1 MKNLFA
7 YINFFFYHA
16 VNWNLPLAWFLLYH
30 TVRGEKKYGIRTF
43 RDAELDNY
51 TIKKGDT
58 TKSSRYEAV
67 NYFILEKLLE
77 NFRNSFP
84 EEKKILDAGCG
95 KGRVLV
101 TAAHYGFTNL
111 TGVDFAKELCE
122 EAESNMQKTK
132 SKFTAIAYKIIWND
146 ILNYDIPNDENVF
159 FLFNPF
165 DREVLEK
172 FVARID
178 ASVKQFP
185 RTVYFLYASPK
196 HLEVLE
202 ENNYTV
208 VYNIKKMKWL
218 EGVIAVKKWP
228 GNQESGVRSQE
239 SGVGNPPAEA
249 SR

>member
-16 VNWNLPLAWFLLYH
+16 INWNPRLALFLLYH
-30 TVRGEKKYGIRTF
+30 TIRGENKYGIHTF
-43 RDAELDNY
+43 RDAELENY

-77 NFRNSFP
+77 NFRKSFP
-84 EEKKILDAGCG
+84 EEKKIFDAGCG

-111 TGVDFAKELCE
+111 TGVDLAKELCE
-122 EAESNMQKTK
+122 EAERNLQNTKTK
-132 SKFTAIAYKIIWND
+132 FPGIEYKIIWDD
-146 ILNYDIPNDENVF
+146 ILNYEISNDENVF

-165 DREVLEK
+165 NREILEK
-172 FVARID
+172 FVAGIEG
-178 ASVKQFP
+178 SVKKFP
-185 RTVYFLYASPK
+185 RMVYFIYASPK

-202 ENNYTV
+202 ENNYT
-208 VYNIKKMKWL
+208 IIFRLKKMKWL
-218 EGVIAVKKWP
+218 EGVIASKAP
-228 GNQESGVRSQE
+228 
-239 SGVGNPPAEA
+239 
-249 SR
+249 SRM